1 VLVHHPDDAVPEGLL
16 SALTRRGIDVS
27 GCTSAHR
34 AMAMLCAFAADDEDA
49 PLILLLVEPERV
61 PLAALLTD
69 AIELYAPAVTPWLY
83 ADDGSPQLRAVEA
96 SDLEKW
102 FGRGTSIEDQTAGD
116 PAIEAGP
123 TLKLVGPGSRDPSGG
138 GAPHTHPKV
147 GGEVHPAT
155 ELGSADE
162 RAHPP
167 RSVHPEVS
175 STPASENRGTTSH
188 GDGGAETVDP
198 PPLLT
203 DEELSMLLS
212 DEWRDDEG
220 S

>member
-1 VLVHHPDDAVPEGLL
+1 MPSGASDSAATHPARCVLVHHPDDAVPEGLL

-83 ADDGSPQLRAVEA
+83 ADHGTPQLRAVEA
-96 SDLEKW
+96 SDVEKW
-102 FGRGTSIEDQTAGD
+102 FHRRSDAAQTSGD

-123 TLKLVGPGSRDPSGG
+123 TLKLVGPGSREPSGEA
-138 GAPHTHPKV
+138 APHTHPKA
-147 GGEVHPAT
+147 GGAARSSTDQGPAGEDTHPA
-155 ELGSADE
+155 
-162 RAHPP
+162 P
-167 RSVHPEVS
+167 SVGPEVS
-175 STPASENRGTTSH
+175 SAAASENRGAMFQDSSTHT
-188 GDGGAETVDP
+188 
-198 PPLLT
+198 
-203 DEELSMLLS
+203 
-212 DEWRDDEG
+212 
-220 S
+220 